1 MLLWLSE
8 LEILDSSIA
17 IVESS
22 TTELTLKSLLCDLS
36 FPTAVP
42 AAILDK
48 ITENSLVEKT
58 VIEIII
64 EWNQQITSW
73 FLLDLWFW
81 LYLQT
86 PHVQFLSYTRNYVFV
101 SNYWG
106 GKLTTNL
113 IRKCPNIPADI
124 MFHNTRLKTHTN
136 VFPNLAS
143 YLLNFS
149 SFYKK

>member
-1 MLLWLSE
+1 MWLSE

-22 TTELTLKSLLCDLS
+22 TTESWTLRSLLCDLS
-36 FPTAVP
+36 LPTAVP

-48 ITENSLVEKT
+48 ISENSLVEKT
-58 VIEIII
+58 IIEIII
-64 EWNQQITSW
+64 EWNWQVTSW
-73 FLLDLWFW
+73 FLLNLWFW

-101 SNYWG
+101 SNYWS
-106 GKLTTNL
+106 GKLTINL

-124 MFHNTRLKTHTN
+124 MFHNTHLKTHMN
-136 VFPNLAS
+136 VVLILAL
-143 YLLNFS
+143 YLLDLS